1 MENANRL
8 YAQRIQSS
16 SKRVKPTKAV
26 SGNVQPA
33 RFQYMT
39 IAGKANGVNWL
50 EKRME
55 RYGKKSLYGSTNAK
69 TINHGLR

>member
-16 SKRVKPTKAV
+16 SRRVKPTKAV

-39 IAGKANGVNWL
+39 IAGKAKG
-50 EKRME
+50 
-55 RYGKKSLYGSTNAK
+55 
-69 TINHGLR
+69 